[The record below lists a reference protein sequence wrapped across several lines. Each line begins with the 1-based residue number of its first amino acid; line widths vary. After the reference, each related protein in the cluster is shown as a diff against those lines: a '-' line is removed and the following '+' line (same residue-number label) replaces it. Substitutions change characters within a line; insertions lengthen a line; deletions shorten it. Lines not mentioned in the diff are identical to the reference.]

1 MLFTFGFA
9 SAKSN
14 DAAMDGLIK
23 LALAQREAAR
33 ERKDFTAADD
43 IRDQIASLGIT
54 VEDTT
59 NGPRWS
65 Y

>member
-1 MLFTFGFA
+1 L
-9 SAKSN
+9 
-14 DAAMDGLIK
+14 
-23 LALAQREAAR
+23 
-33 ERKDFTAADD
+33 RKDFAAADQ